1 MSQEESRSI
10 EQFYELM
17 VEQRVTVLNIVPS
30 IFRHLMRAD
39 RERGESL
46 SVGEIIFGG
55 EALDVAG
62 LRGWVERHGGEAKLV
77 NMYGITETTVHVTY
91 REIKEEEVKE
101 GQASMIGEAIG
112 DLRVGVMREGMRL
125 AGIGIAGEMYV
136 GGGGVS
142 RGYIGKADVTAE
154 RYVPGESKE
163 QEGERLYRT
172 GDVGRRVEEGEIEYM
187 GRGDKQVKVRGY
199 RIEVGEV
206 EAALR
211 ESERVEE
218 AAVVVEQDQQGSN
231 SLVAFVVPK
240 LEVNY
245 SGNDMSAMSSARVS
259 EWENVFADT
268 YARPPAEYDHTFN
281 ITGWE
286 SNYTGLPIPADE
298 MREWLDETTQD
309 LLSLKLRRV
318 LEIGCGTG
326 MILFR
331 VAPHCARYVATDV
344 SKTSLDLIRA
354 GLQKAPIH
362 SCDIS
367 LLCRAADDFEGMEEA
382 EFDLLVL
389 NSVTQYFPSADY
401 LVRVLRSAVRL
412 LKPEGIIYI
421 GDVRSLP
428 LKEAFYFA
436 AEFSRAPESLTT
448 KELKQAISRRSFQER
463 ELLLAPG
470 FFSALSSEIPELKQ
484 VIILPKRGKS
494 RNELTQFRY
503 QAILKLGSE
512 RLSAENLSWIDWR
525 QDQHSVEALCKLLD
539 EKKPELVAIANI
551 ENARIARELEGL
563 KLINRPDGPKTVGE
577 LKQQLESISALKGLE
592 PADLTVFEALGYSV
606 QTSWLRHDSE
616 GRYDAVLKRASSSFA
631 GNGVADSPFE
641 MHTQNTSP
649 QWRRYANTPLFE
661 EHMRKLIPALRG
673 SLQKKLPDYMIPAK
687 IVVLEKLPLTPS
699 GKLDRKALAHSHLA
713 LAASSEHKADE
724 VMAMTPTQQLLCT
737 IFEQVLS
744 LDQVCLD
751 DNFFELGGHS
761 LLATQVISRARE
773 LFSVELSVRALF
785 EQPTVRGLSAVVD
798 EQVLAATGLTRPPI
812 VARERQGP
820 MRLSFAQQRL
830 WFIEQMEPETPLYNI
845 AGAVRLDGELDGRAL
860 ERAINEVVRRHE
872 ALRTSIQSK
881 DGVGVQVIELWEE
894 RPLSEID
901 MNEVS
906 EEKRE
911 EESERV
917 MKSEAEEPFKLSE
930 GRLLRA
936 KLIKQGA
943 GRHIL
948 LYTMHHIIS
957 DGWSMGVMIRE
968 VGELYE
974 SYRKG
979 EEVKLEEMVVQ
990 YGDYAEWQREWLEG
1004 EELERQMRYWRE
1016 QLGGE
1021 LGRLEL
1027 GVSKRGGGS
1036 AAGRGGAKTG
1046 GRERLEIGEQM
1057 SRRLKEVCRQEG
1069 VTMFMLLMASF
1080 KVLLSRYS
1088 GQEEIIVGSPV
1099 AGRNS
1104 KEVEGLIGL
1113 FVNMLVLRSKVR
1125 GEEGFDE
1132 MLRREREVA
1141 LGAYQHQDVPFE
1153 KLVEELSPE
1162 RDLSHS
1168 PLFRV
1173 VFALQNAPS
1182 KELKLTGLKLTEL
1195 EAGNSTTKFDLML
1208 LVEEGAKGLIAYFI
1222 YDADLFDVHTIKRMA
1237 QHFSV
1242 LLESIGE
1249 EPQQRVCDL
1258 EMLPPIERTL
1268 LLSLFN
1274 RHLPSFPHHLCL
1286 HHLFQQQARLSPDSI
1301 AASFGHLQLSYFQ
1314 LNRRANH
1321 LSHFLLSR
1329 GVALE
1334 SKVGICLD
1342 RGIDLLVA
1350 MLAVLKAGSRLRPAR
1365 PRLPSRPPLL
1375 HGRRLAAVAADH
1387 RQPPPS

>member
-1 MSQEESRSI
+1 MIHTARSTLAVATLAENLAYIIYTSGSTGNPKGVMVTHHNVVRLMLATKPLFDFSADDIWTMFHSFSFDFSVWEIFGALVNGARLVIVSQEESRSI

-62 LRGWVERHGGEAKLV
+62 LRGWVERHGGEAKLI

-231 SLVAFVVPK
+231 SLVAFVVEGQGH
-240 LEVNY
+240 LE
-245 SGNDMSAMSSARVS
+245 MAQLKA
-259 EWENVFADT
+259 
-268 YARPPAEYDHTFN
+268 
-281 ITGWE
+281 
-286 SNYTGLPIPADE
+286 
-298 MREWLDETTQD
+298 
-309 LLSLKLRRV
+309 SLRLR
-318 LEIGCGTG
+318 
-326 MILFR
+326 
-331 VAPHCARYVATDV
+331 
-344 SKTSLDLIRA
+344 
-354 GLQKAPIH
+354 
-362 SCDIS
+362 
-367 LLCRAADDFEGMEEA
+367 
-382 EFDLLVL
+382 
-389 NSVTQYFPSADY
+389 
-401 LVRVLRSAVRL
+401 
-412 LKPEGIIYI
+412 
-421 GDVRSLP
+421 
-428 LKEAFYFA
+428 
-436 AEFSRAPESLTT
+436 
-448 KELKQAISRRSFQER
+448 
-463 ELLLAPG
+463 
-470 FFSALSSEIPELKQ
+470 
-484 VIILPKRGKS
+484 
-494 RNELTQFRY
+494 
-503 QAILKLGSE
+503 
-512 RLSAENLSWIDWR
+512 
-525 QDQHSVEALCKLLD
+525 
-539 EKKPELVAIANI
+539 
-551 ENARIARELEGL
+551 
-563 KLINRPDGPKTVGE
+563 
-577 LKQQLESISALKGLE
+577 
-592 PADLTVFEALGYSV
+592 
-606 QTSWLRHDSE
+606 
-616 GRYDAVLKRASSSFA
+616 
-631 GNGVADSPFE
+631 
-641 MHTQNTSP
+641 
-649 QWRRYANTPLFE
+649 
-661 EHMRKLIPALRG
+661 
-673 SLQKKLPDYMIPAK
+673 LPDYMIPAK

-724 VMAMTPTQQLLCT
+724 VMAMTPTQQLLST

-744 LDQVCLD
+744 LDQVWVD

-773 LFSVELSVRALF
+773 LFSVELTVRALF

-798 EQVLAATGLTRPPI
+798 DQVLAATGLTRPPI

-845 AGAVRLDGELDGRAL
+845 AGAVRLDGELDNRAL

-872 ALRTSIQSK
+872 TLRTSIQSK
-881 DGVGVQVIELWEE
+881 DGVGVQVVEPWKQ

-901 MNEVS
+901 MSDCS

-979 EEVKLEEMVVQ
+979 EEVKLEELAVQ

-1057 SRRLKEVCRQEG
+1057 SRRLKEVCREEG

-1088 GQEEIIVGSPV
+1088 GQQEIIVGTDI
-1099 AGRNS
+1099 ANRNRP
-1104 KEVEGLIGL
+1104 EIEPLIGF
-1113 FVNMLVLRSKVR
+1113 FVNQLVLRTDLSGDPSFR
-1125 GEEGFDE
+1125 Q
-1132 MLRREREVA
+1132 LLAREREVA

-1153 KLVEELSPE
+1153 KLVEILRPD
-1162 RDLSHS
+1162 RDLHRF
-1168 PLFRV
+1168 PLFQV
-1173 VFALQNAPS
+1173 KFVFQNAPLGS
-1182 KELKLTGLKLTEL
+1182 LDLGGLLLTPLPVETGATQ
-1195 EAGNSTTKFDLML
+1195 FDLHLVMWEEESGLAGQLSYDDRLFAPDTAERMVAHFLTL
-1208 LVEEGAKGLIAYFI
+1208 LEGLIADPGAPISSVRHLAKDESVGLNLSDFPN
-1222 YDADLFDVHTIKRMA
+1222 ADLTEKDFDALVM
-1237 QHFSV
+1237 
-1242 LLESIGE
+1242 
-1249 EPQQRVCDL
+1249 
-1258 EMLPPIERTL
+1258 
-1268 LLSLFN
+1268 
-1274 RHLPSFPHHLCL
+1274 
-1286 HHLFQQQARLSPDSI
+1286 
-1301 AASFGHLQLSYFQ
+1301 Q
-1314 LNRRANH
+1314 LNEMQG
-1321 LSHFLLSR
+1321 LS
-1329 GVALE
+1329 E
-1334 SKVGICLD
+1334 
-1342 RGIDLLVA
+1342 
-1350 MLAVLKAGSRLRPAR
+1350 
-1365 PRLPSRPPLL
+1365 
-1375 HGRRLAAVAADH
+1375 
-1387 RQPPPS
+1387 